1 MNYLQQLNAFYTCLH
16 TQPLTT
22 RAVALYGLLLHLDNR
37 CGWLRS
43 FTVANSTLM
52 GLGGFSKRQLEDAR
66 AELKQKGLID
76 YRPGSGRMAGRY
88 RIPEMTLPTGAH
100 GEPQGGAQTG
110 VQTGAQPAPKPAPK
124 RAPLS
129 KPDPTQPDPTEE
141 IVAAYRRLCPDLPQA
156 RLTARRQKAIRARL
170 REGYRPE
177 DFETV
182 FRHAQMSDFYS
193 GRDGKWEGCG
203 LDWLLSPDHFV
214 RLLEWRPVAAPS
226 QLPEAARPKAA
237 ADYAADPYSLF

>member
-110 VQTGAQPAPKPAPK
+110 VQNGAQPAPKQTPK